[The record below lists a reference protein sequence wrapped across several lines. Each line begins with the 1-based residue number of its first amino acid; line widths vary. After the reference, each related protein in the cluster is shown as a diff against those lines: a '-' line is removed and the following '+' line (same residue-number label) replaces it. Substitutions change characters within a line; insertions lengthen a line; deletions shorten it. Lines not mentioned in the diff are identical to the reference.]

1 MITDKL
7 NNINNELKTKL
18 VNQEQAP
25 SFRIIGLI
33 LRIIFGLVFIYSGF
47 VKAID
52 PLGHTYK
59 MLDYLQAM
67 GLPQSYYITLAGS
80 ILMIAL
86 EFAIGFGMITGIA
99 LRFFSWSALIFMLV
113 ITPLKR
119 N

>member
-67 GLPQSYYITLAGS
+67 GLPQSY
-80 ILMIAL
+80 
-86 EFAIGFGMITGIA
+86 
-99 LRFFSWSALIFMLV
+99 
-113 ITPLKR
+113 
-119 N
+119 

>member
-52 PLGHTYK
+52 PLGHTTICK
-59 MLDYLQAM
+59 QWGCHNHIISHWQAV
-67 GLPQSYYITLAGS
+67 Y
-80 ILMIAL
+80 
-86 EFAIGFGMITGIA
+86 
-99 LRFFSWSALIFMLV
+99 
-113 ITPLKR
+113 
-119 N
+119 